1 VPLPPGPR
9 APAAVQTA
17 ALLRDPHGFFERLHR
32 RHGWAATIRILGEGE
47 VVAVADPDFARAMF
61 GDPENLRAGQAANTL
76 EPIVGKASLLTLDGR
91 EHLRQRKLLLPPFH
105 GDRLR
110 AYEDVIRDIARRH
123 AAAWPVGEPFSF
135 HEAMQKATLEMI
147 LRVVFGV
154 TDDAVLR
161 RAEHLLERL
170 IGLANVALLPER
182 WRQDRGGRYTPG
194 GRFAAGMRDFD
205 ALVHEQIA
213 ARRAAGDEHEPD
225 VLGLLLQARDEDGAA
240 MTDDELRDELVTLLV
255 AGHETTATS
264 MAWTMDLLLHDDAAL
279 RAATTAA
286 RDGDGPYL
294 EGVAKEAL
302 RLRPVIF
309 SAGRIVQ
316 EPVTVLGWELPSG
329 TRMWAPLPVLQRD
342 PALWPEPQAWRPERW
357 LAGAPNPLPYTWL
370 PFGGGVRRCIGAA
383 FALMEMRV
391 LLQEVLAATT
401 LEAVD
406 PPARAVLRNVVAA
419 PKGGVR
425 VVRTAPD

>member
-1 VPLPPGPR
+1 MPLPPGPR
-9 APAAVQTA
+9 APATVQTA
-17 ALLRDPHGFFERLHR
+17 ALLRDPHGFFVRLHR
-32 RHGWAATIRILGEGE
+32 RHGWAVTIRILGEGE

-61 GDPENLRAGQAANTL
+61 GDPENLRAGQASNVL
-76 EPIVGKASLLTLDGR
+76 EPIVGKASLLTLDGP

-110 AYEDVIRDIARRH
+110 AYEDVIRGIARRH
-123 AAAWPVGEPFSF
+123 ASAWPVGEPFAF

-154 TDDAVLR
+154 TDAVVLH
-161 RAEHLLERL
+161 RAEALLERMMP
-170 IGLANVALLPER
+170 LANVALLPES
-182 WRQDRGGRYTPG
+182 WRRDRGERRTPV
-194 GRFAAGMRDFD
+194 GRFHGAMGEFD

-213 ARRAAGDEHEPD
+213 ARRAAGDDHEPD
-225 VLGLLLQARDEDGAA
+225 VLGLLLDARDEDGRP

-264 MAWTMDLLLHDDAAL
+264 MAWTMDLLVHDPDAM

-286 RDGDGPYL
+286 REGDGAYL

-316 EPVTVLGWELPSG
+316 EPVTVLGWELPAG

-342 PALWPEPQAWRPERW
+342 PALWSDPEAWRPERW

-391 LLQEVLAATT
+391 LLEEVLTAVE
-401 LEAVD
+401 LEAAG

-425 VVRTAPD
+425 VVRRA